1 MESEFLFHV
10 IHVYYMTG
18 FVNELDIILGTC
30 VLCSFYYCR
39 VKLLINKDTGEAVA
53 MKMVDLVK
61 HPDAADA
68 VRKEICL
75 HRMLKHANIIK
86 FYGKSVHVKWVYK
99 SIKIRKFCINIFF

>member
-1 MESEFLFHV
+1 MLDLF
-10 IHVYYMTG
+10 Y
-18 FVNELDIILGTC
+18 
-30 VLCSFYYCR
+30 SCR

-75 HRMLKHANIIK
+75 HRMLKHTNIIK
-86 FYGKSVHVKWVYK
+86 FYGKPMHLKWVYEMV
-99 SIKIRKFCINIFF
+99 SNRFIYLFIIFLMKPVIY